1 MIEWENLEFPKRV
14 EVKRRST
21 RSFLN
26 YTRLWFELIQGDRL
40 MVNWHHRMM
49 AAKID
54 GIINGTAAKRNL
66 IINTPPGS
74 TKTEFFSIH
83 LPAYINA
90 LVQEKNYSVFVI

>member
-1 MIEWENLEFPKRV
+1 MALVEWDDLNFPQRV
-14 EVKRRST
+14 TLKNKST

-26 YTRLWFELIQGDRL
+26 YTRLWFELIQGDRM

-54 GIINGTAAKRNL
+54 GIINGTAAQRNL

-74 TKTEFFSIH
+74 TKTEFFLFTCPRTSIRWFRKKVT
-83 LPAYINA
+83 AI
-90 LVQEKNYSVFVI
+90 S